1 MHPGG
6 DPLSG
11 IGACILDAEGLRL
24 TSEEKRFF
32 AEANPFGFILFA
44 RNIDTPDQVR
54 ALCDELRAAVG
65 REAPITI
72 DQEGGRV
79 QRLKSPHWP
88 ALPSALSIG
97 KLWRRHQFHG
107 LEAANLLGQIIGD
120 QLADLGITHTCS
132 PVVDLFDPAADPV
145 IGDRAFG
152 ETPAEVIP
160 LATAFLDGLSRTG
173 VIGILKHVPGMGRV
187 TKDTHYGLATI
198 DTPVDVLEQTDWVP
212 FRAISGTRWMM
223 TAHVVLSAWDDQPVT
238 TSTASIDAIREHF
251 NDPMIISDCLTMAA
265 IKGSIEARIENTLN
279 AGVDL
284 ALFSNGSNEE
294 RNRAVL
300 AAGEPRIV
308 RDSLESLQPLSC
320 EARSHQIAKLQARMG
335 TQTKTADPTWD
346 RPS

>member
-1 MHPGG
+1 MTLTRPIV
-6 DPLSG
+6 
-11 IGACILDAEGLRL
+11 IGLDGTVL
-24 TSEEKRFF
+24 TQQEVQWLPELK
-32 AEANPFGFILFA
+32 PYGVILFS
-44 RNIDTPDQVR
+44 RNIDTPNQVR
-54 ALCDELRAAVG
+54 ALTTQV
-65 REAPITI
+65 REHLGEDTAILI

-152 ETPAEVIP
+152 ETPAEVVP

-173 VIGILKHVPGMGRV
+173 VMGILKHVPGMGRV
-187 TKDTHYGLATI
+187 TTDTHYGLASI

-238 TSTASIDAIREHF
+238 TSTASINAIREHF
-251 NDPMIISDCLTMAA
+251 NDPMIISDCLTMVA
-265 IKGSIEARIENTLN
+265 IEGSIEARVENTLN

-300 AAGEPRIV
+300 AAGEPRMV
-308 RDSLESLQPLSC
+308 RESLESLQPLSS
-320 EARSHQIAKLQARMG
+320 EARAHQIAKLQARMG

>member
-1 MHPGG
+1 MTLTRPIV
-6 DPLSG
+6 
-11 IGACILDAEGLRL
+11 IGLDGTVL
-24 TSEEKRFF
+24 TQQEVQWLPELK
-32 AEANPFGFILFA
+32 PYGVILFS
-44 RNIDTPDQVR
+44 RNIDTPNQVR
-54 ALCDELRAAVG
+54 ALTTQV
-65 REAPITI
+65 REHLGEDTAILI

-265 IKGSIEARIENTLN
+265 IKGSIAARIENTLN

-308 RDSLESLQPLSC
+308 RDSLESLQPLSS
-320 EARSHQIAKLQARMG
+320 EARAHQIAKLQARMG

>member
-1 MHPGG
+1 MTLTRPIV
-6 DPLSG
+6 
-11 IGACILDAEGLRL
+11 IGLDGTVL
-24 TSEEKRFF
+24 TQQEVQWLPELQ
-32 AEANPFGFILFA
+32 PYGVILFS
-44 RNIDTPDQVR
+44 RNIDTPNQVR
-54 ALCDELRAAVG
+54 ALTAQV
-65 REAPITI
+65 REHLGEDTAILI

-152 ETPAEVIP
+152 ETPAEVVP

-173 VIGILKHVPGMGRV
+173 VMGILKHVPGMGRV

-238 TSTASIDAIREHF
+238 TSTASINAIREHF

-300 AAGEPRIV
+300 AAGEPRMV
-308 RDSLESLQPLSC
+308 RDSLESLQPLSS
-320 EARSHQIAKLQARMG
+320 EARAHQIAKLQDRMG

-346 RPS
+346 RPF

>member
-1 MHPGG
+1 MTLTRPIV
-6 DPLSG
+6 
-11 IGACILDAEGLRL
+11 IGLDGTVL
-24 TSEEKRFF
+24 TQQEVQWLPELK
-32 AEANPFGFILFA
+32 PYGVILFS
-44 RNIDTPDQVR
+44 RNIDTPNQVR
-54 ALCDELRAAVG
+54 ALTAQV
-65 REAPITI
+65 REHLGEDTAILI

-152 ETPAEVIP
+152 ETPAEVVP

-173 VIGILKHVPGMGRV
+173 VMGILKHVPGMGRV

-238 TSTASIDAIREHF
+238 TSTASINAIREHF
-251 NDPMIISDCLTMAA
+251 NDPLIISDCLTMAA
-265 IKGSIEARIENTLN
+265 IEGSIEARVENTLN

-300 AAGEPRIV
+300 AAGEPRMV
-308 RDSLESLQPLSC
+308 RDSLESLQPLSS
-320 EARSHQIAKLQARMG
+320 EARAHQIAKLQARMG
-335 TQTKTADPTWD
+335 IQTKTADPTWD

>member
-1 MHPGG
+1 MTLTRPIV
-6 DPLSG
+6 
-11 IGACILDAEGLRL
+11 IGLDGTVL
-24 TSEEKRFF
+24 TQQEVQWLPELK
-32 AEANPFGFILFA
+32 PYGVILFS
-44 RNIDTPDQVR
+44 RNIDTPNQVR
-54 ALCDELRAAVG
+54 ALTAQV
-65 REAPITI
+65 REHLGEDTAILI

-152 ETPAEVIP
+152 ETPAEVVP

-173 VIGILKHVPGMGRV
+173 VMGILKHVPGMGRV

-198 DTPVDVLEQTDWVP
+198 DTPVEVLEQTDWVP

-238 TSTASIDAIREHF
+238 TSTASINAIREHF

-265 IKGSIEARIENTLN
+265 IEGSIEARIENTLN

-294 RNRAVL
+294 RHRAVL
-300 AAGEPRIV
+300 AAGEPRMV
-308 RDSLESLQPLSC
+308 RESLESLQPLSS
-320 EARSHQIAKLQARMG
+320 EARTHQIAKLQARMG

>member
-1 MHPGG
+1 MTLTRPIV
-6 DPLSG
+6 
-11 IGACILDAEGLRL
+11 IGLDGTVL
-24 TSEEKRFF
+24 TQQEVQWLPELK
-32 AEANPFGFILFA
+32 PYGVILFS
-44 RNIDTPDQVR
+44 RNIDTPNQVR
-54 ALCDELRAAVG
+54 ALTTQV
-65 REAPITI
+65 REHLGEDTAILI

-152 ETPAEVIP
+152 ETPAEVVP

-173 VIGILKHVPGMGRV
+173 VMGILKHVPGMGRV
-187 TKDTHYGLATI
+187 TTDTHYGLATI
-198 DTPVDVLEQTDWVP
+198 DTPVDVLGQTDWVP

-238 TSTASIDAIREHF
+238 TSTASINAIREHF

-265 IKGSIEARIENTLN
+265 IEGSIEARVENTLN

-300 AAGEPRIV
+300 AAGEPRMV
-308 RDSLESLQPLSC
+308 RESLESLQPLSS
-320 EARSHQIAKLQARMG
+320 EARAHQIAKLQARMG

>member
-1 MHPGG
+1 MTLTRPIV
-6 DPLSG
+6 
-11 IGACILDAEGLRL
+11 IGLDGTVL
-24 TSEEKRFF
+24 TQQEVQWLPELK
-32 AEANPFGFILFA
+32 PYGVILFS
-44 RNIDTPDQVR
+44 RNIDTPNQVR
-54 ALCDELRAAVG
+54 ALTAQV
-65 REAPITI
+65 REHLGEDTAILI

-152 ETPAEVIP
+152 ETPAEVVP

-173 VIGILKHVPGMGRV
+173 VMGILKHVPGMGRV

-238 TSTASIDAIREHF
+238 TSTASINAIREHF

-300 AAGEPRIV
+300 AAGEPRMV
-308 RDSLESLQPLSC
+308 RDSLESLQPLSS
-320 EARSHQIAKLQARMG
+320 EARAHQIAKLQARMG
-335 TQTKTADPTWD
+335 IQTKTADPTWD

>member
-1 MHPGG
+1 MTLTRPIV
-6 DPLSG
+6 
-11 IGACILDAEGLRL
+11 IGLDGTVL
-24 TSEEKRFF
+24 TQQEVQWLPELQ
-32 AEANPFGFILFA
+32 PYGVILFS
-44 RNIDTPDQVR
+44 RNIDTPNQVR
-54 ALCDELRAAVG
+54 ALTAQV
-65 REAPITI
+65 REHLGEDTAILI

-152 ETPAEVIP
+152 ETPAEVVP

-173 VIGILKHVPGMGRV
+173 VMGILKHVPGMGRV

-238 TSTASIDAIREHF
+238 TSTASINAIREHF
-251 NDPMIISDCLTMAA
+251 NDPLIISDCLTMAA
-265 IKGSIEARIENTLN
+265 IEGSIEARVENTLN

-300 AAGEPRIV
+300 AAGEPRMV
-308 RDSLESLQPLSC
+308 RDSLESLQPLSS
-320 EARSHQIAKLQARMG
+320 EARAHQIAKLQARMG
-335 TQTKTADPTWD
+335 IQTKTADPTWD

>member
-1 MHPGG
+1 MTLTRPIV
-6 DPLSG
+6 
-11 IGACILDAEGLRL
+11 IGLDGTVL
-24 TSEEKRFF
+24 TQQEVQWLPELK
-32 AEANPFGFILFA
+32 PYGVILFS
-44 RNIDTPDQVR
+44 RNIDTPNQVR
-54 ALCDELRAAVG
+54 ALTTQV
-65 REAPITI
+65 REHLGEDTAILI

-152 ETPAEVIP
+152 ETPAEVVP

-173 VIGILKHVPGMGRV
+173 VMGILKHVPGMGRV
-187 TKDTHYGLATI
+187 TTDTHYGLATI

-238 TSTASIDAIREHF
+238 TSTASINAIREHF

-265 IKGSIEARIENTLN
+265 IEGSIEARVENTLN

-300 AAGEPRIV
+300 AAGEPRMV
-308 RDSLESLQPLSC
+308 RDSLESLQPLSA
-320 EARSHQIAKLQARMG
+320 EARAHQIAKLQARMG